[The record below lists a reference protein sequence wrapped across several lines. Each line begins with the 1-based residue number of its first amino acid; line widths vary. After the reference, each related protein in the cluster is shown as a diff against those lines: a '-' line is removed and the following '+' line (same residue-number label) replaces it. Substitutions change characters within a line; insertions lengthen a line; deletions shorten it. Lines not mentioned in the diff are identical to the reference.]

1 MTSHSIQTLLQRR
14 NAWLKTVHG
23 DVQQAKSRE
32 PLSRLIAERYCDF
45 EKVRDHYFKT
55 TDAYIRRDDAD
66 IDPEP
71 TDNLDIVAAFR
82 DHGLV
87 HLNEH
92 GYWICDVGAK
102 RFLSGG
108 WLEELAWLAVMEA
121 GADEASFGQVLGW
134 KVKDFSGENEID
146 LIARKGERLCFVS
159 CKAFRSE
166 LNMHDRKQRH
176 RLMDAVH
183 EADNLVDHFGRGEEK
198 VAVLVTTD
206 LFDELKNTPRYL
218 ALMGKAAVLD
228 VRLIALE
235 DLGWDKLVA
244 ALRDLMTVEQET

>member
-1 MTSHSIQTLLQRR
+1 MNSHTIESLLQRR
-14 NAWLKTVHG
+14 SAWLKTVHG
-23 DVQQAKSRE
+23 DEKQAQARR
-32 PLSRLIAERYCDF
+32 PLLRMIAERYSDF
-45 EKVRDHYFKT
+45 EIVRDYYFKT
-55 TDAYIRRDDAD
+55 TDAYIRRDNAD

-71 TDNLDIVAAFR
+71 LEYAAMTNAFR
-82 DHGLV
+82 DHHLV
-87 HLNEH
+87 HLCEH

-102 RFLSGG
+102 RFLAGG
-108 WLEELAWLAVMEA
+108 WLEELAWLAAMEA

-134 KVKDFSGENEID
+134 KVKEFTGENEID

-183 EADNLVDHFGRGEEK
+183 EADNLVDHFGRGGEK

-206 LFDELKNTPRYL
+206 LFDEIKKSPRYL

-228 VRLIALE
+228 VTLIALE

-244 ALRDLMTVEQET
+244 AMQRLMTPETDT